1 MRMYS
6 DIKSCVC
13 LNYDGICMQIL
24 KKDKVVIKNMNL
36 LCFTPVCDQVRTSQ
50 FGNQRTG
57 IMSET
62 PGFPLV

>member
-1 MRMYS
+1 MLNIIMRMYS

-36 LCFTPVCDQVRTSQ
+36 
-50 FGNQRTG
+50 
-57 IMSET
+57 
-62 PGFPLV
+62 